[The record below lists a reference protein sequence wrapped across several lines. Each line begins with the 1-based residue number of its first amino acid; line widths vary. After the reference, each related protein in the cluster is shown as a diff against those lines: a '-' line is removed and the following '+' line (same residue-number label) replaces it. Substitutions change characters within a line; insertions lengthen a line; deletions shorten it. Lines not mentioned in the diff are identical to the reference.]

1 MTEIMPVPRKM
12 RITVLPAGGVR
23 APFLYAINSLSILQK
38 YAFFF
43 MSEMIECTQI
53 FISAR
58 MVPV

>member
-12 RITVLPAGGVR
+12 RITVLPAGSFR
-23 APFLYAINSLSILQK
+23 APFLYAINSLSILQN